1 MGWKGPELAATHLV
15 QSHRGMVER
24 AFAKLKKWGG
34 LSGGLVDSIDTKEK
48 ELDCAMALQ
57 NLIERFRMN
66 LQAGIPARAPFSADA
81 HIITPDLEPSMK
93 IPKTVAMDSV
103 NMPAHVVRFH
113 TALSSIV
120 PKLSMVLLNVKGEG
134 IFTARVEHRGMNLF
148 SGGNVLQFM
157 VAEEE
162 FETWRVRVSVGAS
175 MKAPIYL
182 CYVRLNAN
190 VGELEQICE
199 CKNG

>member
-1 MGWKGPELAATHLV
+1 MRSEGSELAATHVV

-34 LSGGLVDSIDTKEK
+34 LSGGSVDSIDTKEK

-93 IPKTVAMDSV
+93 IPKTVAVSYTHLDVYKRQPRNRVPCAASPCLGNAQCLTAAKCTRRV
-103 NMPAHVVRFH
+103 LCAPAG
-113 TALSSIV
+113 A
-120 PKLSMVLLNVKGEG
+120 
-134 IFTARVEHRGMNLF
+134 ARSWPG
-148 SGGNVLQFM
+148 S
-157 VAEEE
+157 A
-162 FETWRVRVSVGAS
+162 TW
-175 MKAPIYL
+175 
-182 CYVRLNAN
+182 
-190 VGELEQICE
+190 
-199 CKNG
+199 

>member
-1 MGWKGPELAATHLV
+1 
-15 QSHRGMVER
+15 MVER

-34 LSGGLVDSIDTKEK
+34 LSGGSVDSIDTKEM

-57 NLIERFRMN
+57 NLIERFRMK
-66 LQAGIPARAPFSADA
+66 LQDGIPARAPFSANA

-93 IPKTVAMDSV
+93 IPKTVAMDSPK
-103 NMPAHVVRFH
+103 MPAHVVKFH
-113 TALSSIV
+113 TALSSIA
-120 PKLSMVLLNVKGEG
+120 PKLNLVLLNVRGQG
-134 IFTARVEHRGMNLF
+134 IFTPRVEDRGQNLF

-162 FETWRVRVSVGAS
+162 FETWRVRVNVGAS
-175 MKAPIYL
+175 MKAPIYK

-190 VGELEQICE
+190 EGVIEQACE

>member
-1 MGWKGPELAATHLV
+1 MV

-34 LSGGLVDSIDTKEK
+34 LSGGSVDSIDTKEK

-57 NLIERFRMN
+57 NLIERYRMK
-66 LQAGIPARAPFSADA
+66 LQDGIPARAPYSANA

-93 IPKTVAMDSV
+93 IPKTVAMDSRK
-103 NMPAHVVRFH
+103 MPAHVRRFH
-113 TALSSIV
+113 NALSTIA
-120 PKLSMVLLNVKGEG
+120 PKLNRILLDVQGEG
-134 IFTARVEHRGMNLF
+134 IFTPRVVNRGRNLF

-157 VAEEE
+157 VAEEQ
-162 FETWRVRVSVGAS
+162 FATWRVRVSVGAS
-175 MKAPIYL
+175 MKAPTYM

-190 VGELEQICE
+190 VGVIAQACE